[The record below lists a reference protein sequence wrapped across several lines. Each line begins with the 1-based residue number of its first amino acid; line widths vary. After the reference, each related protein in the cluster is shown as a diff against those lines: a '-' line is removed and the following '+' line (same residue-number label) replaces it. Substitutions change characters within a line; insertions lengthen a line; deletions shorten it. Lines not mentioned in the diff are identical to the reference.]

1 MDRINKKALFVEL
14 LFLAAVLF
22 LEWKM
27 ELRSLVFAMRLCEF
41 LILAAV
47 LKSMPL
53 LELSVNDL
61 AAAVCCMSLDWVIIQ
76 YAYAI
81 LNSDMVPFLLLLSLE
96 LLALV
101 RGVHHRKQ
109 GYGVAIGYAVLCCMG
124 VIFAYQ
130 KWKDFIL
137 TPYYER
143 EGEFGFAVKAL
154 YLLLCMA
161 LFSGLVFAVIRCL
174 NALTGKWLAR
184 LQEYSMTYG
193 EIDRSVMLVAVI
205 TLATLSMNGLMWR
218 LWPFFPNE
226 GALLGSS
233 YDPPQLKLALC
244 AILIVTQIIYIRLLV
259 KSISVKEEMRL
270 QEKDLLQLAEYNH
283 ELEQNMEDM
292 RAIRHDI
299 RNMFLTMGG
308 FVDRSSDAEMKAFYG
323 ENIVPFAERELQKND
338 LYAKLSCIH
347 SEGLKS
353 FLYFKVMQG
362 IEQDVPVDLQIQFG
376 DAGGISCIGQADLI
390 RILGILIDNAVE
402 EAKLCDGRVGISM
415 REKEREYL
423 FMVSNTVRP
432 QTREKGVAAGTTD
445 KGLNRGNG
453 LLIVDRLVGKYGNVL
468 LNSFFREEEF
478 VQCLRVGK

>member
-1 MDRINKKALFVEL
+1 MDRVNKKALFVES

-27 ELRSLVFAMRLCEF
+27 EIRSLVFAMRLCGF

-47 LKSMPL
+47 LKSMPFL
-53 LELSVNDL
+53 GLSVNDM
-61 AAAVCCMSLDWVIIQ
+61 AAVVFCMVFNRVVIQ
-76 YAYAI
+76 YACLI

-96 LLALV
+96 LLVLV
-101 RGVHHRKQ
+101 RGIHRRKR
-109 GYGVAIGYAVLCCMG
+109 GYGIAIGYAVSCCLG
-124 VIFAYQ
+124 VLLAYQ
-130 KWKDFIL
+130 KWKDLIL
-137 TPYYER
+137 APYYER
-143 EGEFGFAVKAL
+143 EGDFGFAVKAL

-161 LFSGLVFAVIRCL
+161 LFSGLVFLAIRCL
-174 NALTGKWLAR
+174 NALAGRWMAK
-184 LQEYSMTYG
+184 LQEYSMAYG
-193 EIDRSVMLVAVI
+193 EIDRSVMLVTI
-205 TLATLSMNGLMWR
+205 LTLGALSMKGLMWR

-226 GALLGSS
+226 GVLLGSP
-233 YDPPQLKLALC
+233 YDPPQLTLALC

-323 ENIVPFAERELQKND
+323 ENIVPFAERELQKSD

-362 IEQDVPVDLQIQFG
+362 IEQDVPMDLEIQFA

-390 RILGILIDNAVE
+390 RILGILLDNAVE
-402 EAKLCDGRVGISM
+402 EAKLCNGRVGISM

-423 FMVSNTVRP
+423 FMVSNTVRR
-432 QTREKGVAAGTTD
+432 QIREKGVAAGITD
-445 KGLNRGNG
+445 KGPGRGNG
-453 LLIVDRLVGKYGNVL
+453 LLILDRLAGKYGNVL